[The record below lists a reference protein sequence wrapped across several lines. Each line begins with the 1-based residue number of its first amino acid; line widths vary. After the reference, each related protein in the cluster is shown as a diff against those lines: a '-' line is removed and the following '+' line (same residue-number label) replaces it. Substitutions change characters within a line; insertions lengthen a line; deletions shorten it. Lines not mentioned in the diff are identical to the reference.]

1 MRNIYPVI
9 EVDVEIVKSDV
20 SSSDENL
27 FNEGIHALKNSE
39 IEHFSVLVIEI
50 GRQFSRISHF
60 EEA

>member
-1 MRNIYPVI
+1 MI